1 MRSWFSVVL
10 SILKTEALRLVLPRR
25 PALRPIRFDTDPR
38 DPAGAHARLMRQ
50 IEDGRSSGA
59 F

>member
-10 SILKTEALRLVLPRR
+10 SILKTEALRLVPPRR

>member
-10 SILKTEALRLVLPRR
+10 SILKSEAVRLVQPRR